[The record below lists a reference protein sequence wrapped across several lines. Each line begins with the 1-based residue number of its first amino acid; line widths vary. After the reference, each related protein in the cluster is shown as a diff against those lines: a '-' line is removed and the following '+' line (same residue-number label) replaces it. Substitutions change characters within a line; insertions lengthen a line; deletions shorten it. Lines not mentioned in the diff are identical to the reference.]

1 VLDLR
6 SRIQSVRSDE
16 SGFTLVE
23 LLAAMVIGM
32 IVLMA
37 AFLLLDRA
45 TSASTEIADRQEAV
59 QRGRMAMERIT
70 RQLRSQVCL
79 GDETEPITYGDDNQI
94 VFYTDLGA
102 GSLNGDSIEQRR
114 LSFVEAAGTA
124 RIVQDIFGRTG
135 GSYPDLTFSTLPT
148 QSEVLMYKASRLL
161 DDGVNRPFLRYY
173 GFVLEDGEPGE
184 LERLSTPLSPD
195 DASRTVMVRVG
206 FAALP
211 DRKNP
216 NDRLATGM
224 ETDVYVRLADPSK
237 PLEGPRCL

>member
-1 VLDLR
+1 VS
-6 SRIQSVRSDE
+6 SRLPGMRSDE

-23 LLAAMVIGM
+23 LVAAMAVGLM
-32 IVLMA
+32 VLMA
-37 AFLLLDRA
+37 GFMLLDRA
-45 TSASTEIADRQEAV
+45 TSASSEIADRQDAV

-79 GDETEPITYGDDNQI
+79 GDETEPITYGDDNQV

-102 GSLNGDSIEQRR
+102 GSLSGDSIERRR
-114 LSFVEAAGTA
+114 LSYVEASGKA
-124 RIVQDIFGRTG
+124 RIVQDIFGRIG
-135 GSYPDLTFSTLPT
+135 GTYPDLTFAGLPT
-148 QSEVLMYKASRLL
+148 ASDVLLHKATRLV
-161 DDGVNRPFLRYY
+161 DDGVDRPFLRYY

-184 LERLSTPLSPD
+184 LERLPTPLSAD

-206 FAALP
+206 FAALT
-211 DRKNP
+211 DRMRP
-216 NDRLATGM
+216 HEGDATGM

>member
-1 VLDLR
+1 MS
-6 SRIQSVRSDE
+6 SRLPSVRSDE

-23 LLAAMVIGM
+23 LLAAMVIGL

-37 AFLLLDRA
+37 GFLLLDRA
-45 TSASTEIADRQEAV
+45 TSASNEIADRQDAV
-59 QRGRMAMERIT
+59 QRGRLAMESIT

-79 GDETEPITYGDDNQI
+79 GDETEPITYGDDDQI

-102 GSLNGDSIEQRR
+102 GSLSGDSIEQRR
-114 LSFVEAAGTA
+114 LSYAEASGEA
-124 RIVQDIFGRTG
+124 RIVQDIFGRIG
-135 GSYPDLTFSTLPT
+135 GTYPDLTFSQLPT
-148 QSEVLMYKASRLL
+148 ASEVLLYKAARLV
-161 DDGVNRPFLRYY
+161 DGGVDRPFLRYY
-173 GFVLEDGEPGE
+173 GFVQEDGDPGE
-184 LERLSTPLSPD
+184 LERLSTPLSAD

-211 DRKNP
+211 DRARP
-216 NDRLATGM
+216 RDRDATGM